1 MSKYKIEA
9 LTGHLIEALDSK
21 DSPELYVEDF
31 HQSVLKYNPSGQ
43 TVTSQKYLSQLTKL
57 SPNPQQFT
65 AKYDELKERN
75 VDHLQHFVQ
84 LLSLIAEDK
93 KLKHFLHKNAKKTN
107 ESKPT
112 ENMRMIDV
120 PRVVNKLKQVA
131 KYSKENED
139 KDRKKKTQDSAVSIF
154 KPIRPTPT
162 PDMSLDFSTNLF
174 IEPFPPNL
182 GPVPTCSQEGILIED
197 LLCCLEGVEGNYI
210 VPKPLSEK
218 YGQRHFIISDAIDPA
233 LEKLLLNILPVASD
247 YSMVVR
253 FIEEHRHFDCGQVNH
268 ALAAAMLTLVKD
280 YRVFVTQLESLSH
293 KNFFSLSKMNY
304 YLQPMKLLMDILAKI
319 ASAVGKSGA
328 RGGKVL
334 SLLHEQT
341 AMCMGNTKSQ
351 ELCLYLTQ
359 KACVPY
365 MEMLEKWLYKGVI
378 YDPHHEFLVE
388 DNEVHYE
395 DAPRIYSADYWEKR
409 YNVSRERIPV
419 FLERMADM
427 ILRTGKY
434 LNVIQQCGK
443 NVKPPKAEPLVYAI
457 TERQYVEVIETAYSF
472 ASKTLLQL
480 VMEENDLMGRLRSV
494 KHYFLLDQGDFI
506 VQFMDSCESELC
518 KNIDDLVPTRLE
530 TLLELALRT
539 SAANQ
544 DPYKEEISMELLPYD
559 LIFQM
564 CKILKINDT
573 ESYKR
578 LQCDKKDLTG
588 LLAFSF
594 NYQVKWPVSLILN
607 FNAIA
612 CYQIIFRHLFYCKHI
627 ERLLC
632 RVWLKNKLAKTFS
645 LQSSQMYVSAFA
657 LRQRMLNYVQNLE
670 YYTMVE
676 VIEPN
681 WVSFLNKMNKVNNI
695 DDVLVCHSD
704 FLDSCLKDSMLT
716 NPDLLQNV
724 YYLLDICMEFYEF
737 IQHMGNYFI
746 DAELTSMLS
755 GYDSSDSYGEVAD
768 SSKLSDSS
776 IGRSYI
782 RKRIINETDK
792 FEEAIAKLDQSFTET
807 LVQLVEQIMLF
818 KSDNNNDK
826 LLNLVYRLDFNRF
839 YNVAVKEPYTRGEE
853 ETSG

>member
-1 MSKYKIEA
+1 MSNYKIEA
-9 LTGHLIEALDSK
+9 LTRYLIESLNSR

-31 HQSVLKYNPSGQ
+31 QESIQKYNPSGPNII
-43 TVTSQKYLSQLTKL
+43 SQKYLNRLIKL
-57 SPNPQQFT
+57 SPNQQSFT
-65 AKYDELKERN
+65 SKYDELKERN
-75 VDHLQHFVQ
+75 VDHLNSFVH
-84 LLSLIAEDK
+84 LLALIAEDK
-93 KLKHFLHKNAKKTN
+93 KLKHFLHKNAKKLQ
-107 ESKPT
+107 ESKPAET
-112 ENMRMIDV
+112 IKIIDV
-120 PRVVNKLKQVA
+120 PRVVNKLKLVA
-131 KYSKENED
+131 KHSKETESRD
-139 KDRKKKTQDSAVSIF
+139 KRKKTVDSTVNTF
-154 KPIRPTPT
+154 KPVWPSPS
-162 PDMSLDFSTNLF
+162 PDMTLDFNINATVD
-174 IEPFPPNL
+174 PFPANL
-182 GPVPTCSQEGILIED
+182 GPIPSSSQEGILVED
-197 LLCCLEGVEGNYI
+197 LLFCLEGIEGVYI
-210 VPKPLSEK
+210 SPNPLTEK
-218 YGQRHFIISDAIDPA
+218 FGHRSFTINDSIDPSMEIA
-233 LEKLLLNILPVASD
+233 VRNILPLASD

-253 FIEEHRHFDCGQVNH
+253 FIEEHRHFECGQVNH
-268 ALAAAMLTLVKD
+268 ALAAAMMTFVKD
-280 YRVFVTQLESLSH
+280 YEVFVTQLETLSH
-293 KNFFSLSKMNY
+293 SSYFSLSKMHYNI
-304 YLQPMKLLMDILAKI
+304 QPMKQLMDILAKI

-334 SLLHEQT
+334 SLLHEQS
-341 AMCMGNTKSQ
+341 AMCMGNSKSQ
-351 ELCLYLTQ
+351 ELCVYLTQ

-378 YDPHHEFLVE
+378 YDPYHEFLVE

-395 DAPRIYSADYWEKR
+395 DAPKINSADYWEKR
-409 YNVSRERIPV
+409 YSISRERIPT

-443 NVKPPKAEPLVYAI
+443 NVKPPKAEPLVYTI
-457 TERQYVEVIETAYSF
+457 TERQYVEIIENAYSF

-480 VMEENDLMGRLRSV
+480 VMKENDLMGRLRSV

-544 DPYKEEISMELLPYD
+544 DPYKEEIGMELLPYD
-559 LIFQM
+559 LILQM
-564 CKILKINDT
+564 CKIMKINAADSD
-573 ESYKR
+573 SYQR

-607 FNAIA
+607 YNAIA

-657 LRQRMLNYVQNLE
+657 LRQRMLNCVQNLE

-681 WVSFLNKMNKVNNI
+681 WVLFLSKMNKVNNI
-695 DDVLVCHSD
+695 DDVLKCHSD
-704 FLDSCLKDSMLT
+704 FLDSCLKDSMLL

-737 IQHMGNYFI
+737 IQQP
-746 DAELTSMLS
+746 
-755 GYDSSDSYGEVAD
+755 D
-768 SSKLSDSS
+768 SSKLSEPS

-782 RKRIINETDK
+782 RKRIISETDK
-792 FEEAIAKLDQSFTET
+792 FEDAIAKLDRSFTEN
-807 LVQLVEQIMLF
+807 LVQLEEQIMTF
-818 KSDNNNDK
+818 QSDNNNDK
-826 LLNLVYRLDFNRF
+826 LLNLLYRLDFNSF
-839 YNVAVKEPYTRGEE
+839 YNVAAKEQYNRETKEQE